1 MFHDYSAKF
10 AKGGIVRT
18 EYVKRLEKQAAP
30 GYDVPVV
37 ATQTASDSFEITAAG
52 DQHVVNAER
61 LDELAKVRNVDPRLP
76 EIIVVDLRDD

>member
-10 AKGGIVRT
+10 AKEGVVRN

-30 GYDVPVV
+30 GYDVPIV
-37 ATQTASDSFEITAAG
+37 ATQTGENAYEIIEDG
-52 DQHVVNAER
+52 DQHVVNADR

-76 EIIVVDLRDD
+76 EIIVVDLTD